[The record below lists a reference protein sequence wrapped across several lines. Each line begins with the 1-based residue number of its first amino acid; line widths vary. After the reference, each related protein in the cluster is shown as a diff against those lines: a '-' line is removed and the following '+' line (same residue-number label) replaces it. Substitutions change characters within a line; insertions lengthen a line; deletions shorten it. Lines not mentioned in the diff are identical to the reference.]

1 MEAQLGQLL
10 RHHFNLVGRVGFTG
24 AVEQANFLG
33 FREQLLD
40 HRRLLIQRGQIGGT
54 GDVGTRLA
62 VHTGQIQRHAVIR
75 HRRAQNRD
83 IARSALRRL
92 QRAGSVGHDQVN
104 IIRHESIH
112 DLHASSS
119 LASRVLFIK
128 YNLIAQLF
136 GQEIA
141 EALGGR
147 VQRRMGSQLA
157 NADAI
162 GFFLRQS
169 RAQTRQQQTDS
180 HQNRAYLFHCGFLL
194 KILIKKRPPSERE
207 PLIELIPA
215 MPEQP
220 QTLRF
225 RRAF

>member
-10 RHHFNLVGRVGFTG
+10 RHHFNLVGRVGFART
-24 AVEQANFLG
+24 VEQADFLG
-33 FREQLLD
+33 FGEQLLD

-54 GDVGTRLA
+54 GDVGARLA

-75 HRRAQNRD
+75 HRRAQHRD
-83 IARSALRRL
+83 VARSALRRL
-92 QRAGSVGHDQVN
+92 QRAGGVGHDQIDVFGQ
-104 IIRHESIH
+104 EVIH
-112 DLHASSS
+112 NQRAVGR
-119 LASRVLFIK
+119 LASRIVFNK
-128 YNLIAQLF
+128 GHLIAQLF

-157 NADAI
+157 NADGI

-194 KILIKKRPPSERE
+194 
-207 PLIELIPA
+207 
-215 MPEQP
+215 
-220 QTLRF
+220 
-225 RRAF
+225 